1 MTLQILLEERKITKY
16 HLSKIS
22 GVPKTTIIDI
32 CSGKSEI
39 ARCSARTIQQI
50 ARALDCTMEEI
61 MMLDEPSR
69 YNEKGFPKNK
79 NYLERGLP
87 QYLEISLR
95 NMKNSWK
102 LLDTGKRDLHW
113 DIYWC
118 ELNADINCAEVEQ
131 EITFEQAWYLREK
144 YLRMRRD
151 KDD

>member
-22 GVPKTTIIDI
+22 GVSKTTIIDI
-32 CSGKSEI
+32 CSGRSES

-50 ARALDCTMEEI
+50 AKALDCTMEEI

-87 QYLEISLR
+87 EYLESSLR
-95 NMKNSWK
+95 NMENSWE
-102 LLDTGKRDLHW
+102 LLDAGGKDLQKEF
-113 DIYWC
+113 YKTM
-118 ELNADINCAEVEQ
+118 LAERKKKILDFSLER
-131 EITFEQAWYLREK
+131 L
-144 YLRMRRD
+144 
-151 KDD
+151 